1 MLSFSR
7 GNLKGLE
14 CIENDIFMRNIL
26 NILLHDNIM
35 PHLFGS

>member
-7 GNLKGLE
+7 GILKGLE
-14 CIENDIFMRNIL
+14 CVKNGLFMGNAL
-26 NILLHDNIM
+26 NILLHDNIV